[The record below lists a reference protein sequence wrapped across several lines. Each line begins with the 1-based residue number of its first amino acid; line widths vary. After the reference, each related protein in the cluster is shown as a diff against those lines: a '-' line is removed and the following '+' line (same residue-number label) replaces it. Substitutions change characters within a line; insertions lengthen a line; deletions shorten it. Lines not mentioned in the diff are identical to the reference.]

1 MKQMAK
7 GAFVISLDFE
17 LFWGMRDK
25 RTIEGYGPNILGVRK
40 ALPRM
45 LDAFDAHGVKAT
57 FATVGLLFFNNK
69 EELLRSLPVA
79 KPGYVSCDLS
89 PYNGH
94 FASIGPD
101 EERDPYHYGASLIRT
116 IQQHPTHEIACH
128 TFSHYYC
135 LEPGQTE
142 DQFAA
147 DLEAARKA
155 AKAFGIDL
163 KSFVFPR
170 NQYNHGYLEICKQH
184 GIIAYRGNERS
195 WLYGGRNQQDE
206 SLFRRAFRL
215 LDTWF
220 NLSGANCHALPKAGD
235 ALPVD
240 LPSSRFLRP
249 FNARYALL
257 DGLKLRRI
265 TKAMDHAARTGT
277 LYHLWWHPHNF
288 GCDLERNMAMLERV
302 LMHYDHLHRAHG
314 FESAIMGELAQRAVH
329 HA

>member
-1 MKQMAK
+1 MAQ

-25 RTIEGYGPNILGVRK
+25 RTIEGYGANILGVRQ

-57 FATVGLLFFNNK
+57 FATVGLLFFDRK
-69 EELLRSLPVA
+69 DDLMRSLPEL
-79 KPGYVSCDLS
+79 KPGYTTRDLS

-94 FASIGPD
+94 IDAIGAD
-101 EERDPYHYGASLIRT
+101 ELNDPYHYGASLIHE
-116 IQQHPTHEIACH
+116 IKKHPAHEIACH

-135 LEPGQTE
+135 LENGQTE
-142 DQFAA
+142 AEFAA
-147 DLEAARKA
+147 DLRAAMNA
-155 AKAFGIDL
+155 AHSFGIDL

-170 NQYNHGYLEICKQH
+170 NQYNERYLDICKEH
-184 GIIAYRGNERS
+184 GIVAYRGNERG
-195 WLYGGRNQQDE
+195 WLYRARNKEDE
-206 SLFRRAFRL
+206 SQFRRALRL

-220 NLSGANCHALPKAGD
+220 DLSGPNVHPIPTENST
-235 ALPVD
+235 LPVN

-249 FNARYALL
+249 YNSRYRLL

-265 TKAMDHAARTGT
+265 TRAMDHAAKTGT
-277 LYHLWWHPHNF
+277 LFHLWWHPHNF
-288 GCDLERNMAMLERV
+288 GSDLEENLRMLERI
-302 LMHYDHLHRAHG
+302 LAHYDRLHQDHG
-314 FESAIMGELAQRAVH
+314 FESCSMSELAQRRSVD

>member
-1 MKQMAK
+1 MAK

-25 RTIEGYGPNILGVRK
+25 RTIEGYGANILGVRE

-45 LDAFDAHGVKAT
+45 LNALDAHQVKAT
-57 FATVGLLFFNNK
+57 FATVGLLFFEKKDNMV
-69 EELLRSLPVA
+69 RALPSVR
-79 KPGYVSCDLS
+79 PDYTNTDLS

-94 FASIGPD
+94 IEGIGAD
-101 EERDPYHYGASLIRT
+101 ETIDPYHFGASLIRT
-116 IQQHPTHEIACH
+116 IQRHPAHEIACH

-135 LEPGQTE
+135 LEHGQTE
-142 DQFAA
+142 AEFAA
-147 DLEAARKA
+147 DLEAAKNA
-155 AKAFGIDL
+155 ARAFGVEL

-170 NQYNHGYLEICKQH
+170 NQYNARYICICKEH
-184 GIIAYRGNERS
+184 GLIAFRGNERS
-195 WLYGGRNQQDE
+195 WLYQGRNKEDE

-215 LDTWF
+215 LDTWI
-220 NLSGANCHALPKAGD
+220 NVSGHNCHALPAKGA

-249 FNARYALL
+249 YNSRYAVL

-265 TKAMDHAARTGT
+265 TNAMTHAARTGT
-277 LYHLWWHPHNF
+277 LFHLWWHPHNF
-288 GCDLERNMAMLERV
+288 GSDLERNMDMLERI
-302 LMHYDHLHRAHG
+302 LAHYDHLHRDHG
-314 FESAIMGELAQRAVH
+314 FESTTMNELAQRTIKP

>member
-1 MKQMAK
+1 MAK
-7 GAFVISLDFE
+7 GAFLLSLDFE

-25 RTIEGYGPNILGVRK
+25 RTIAGYGPNILGVRE

-45 LDAFDAHGVKAT
+45 LEAFDAHGVKAT
-57 FATVGLLFFNNK
+57 FATVGLLFFERK
-69 EELLRSLPVA
+69 EELMRGLPA
-79 KPGYVSCDLS
+79 IRPTYTNKDLS

-94 FASIGPD
+94 IDGIGAD
-101 EERDPYHYGASLIRT
+101 EVEDPYHYGASLIRS
-116 IQQHPTHEIACH
+116 IQQHPLHEIAGH

-142 DQFAA
+142 AQFAA
-147 DLEAARKA
+147 DLAAAQRAART
-155 AKAFGIDL
+155 FGIEL

-170 NQYNHGYLEICKQH
+170 NQYNARYLGICKEH

-195 WLYGGRNQQDE
+195 WLYQGRNKEEE
-206 SLFRRAFRL
+206 SRFRRALRL

-220 NLSGANCHALPKAGD
+220 DLSGKNTHPMPQAGA

-249 FNARYALL
+249 YGARFAAL
-257 DGLKLRRI
+257 DGLKLGRI
-265 TKAMDHAARTGT
+265 TRAMDHAAKTGT
-277 LYHLWWHPHNF
+277 IFHLWWHPHNF
-288 GCDLERNMAMLERV
+288 GRDLERNMAFLHRV
-302 LMHYDHLHRAHG
+302 LDHYDQLRIAHG
-314 FESAIMGELAQRAVH
+314 FESVTMGELAQRTLQG